1 MNTNIIY
8 QGNAQD
14 ILPKIHSDTIDAIV
28 SDPPYQLESI
38 TKRFGKKDSAIAQYG
53 TDGAFQR
60 VSKGFLGEKW
70 DVLPNVEILKECLRV
85 LKPGAFA
92 LWLMTP
98 RQDSQLEFLM
108 RLKEAGFDIGFTS
121 LYWSFSSG
129 FPKSENISKAID
141 KKLGYKREI
150 ISRNPN
156 SRENSTIDNT
166 IYKSGTVGKTAYITI
181 PKSEQAKVLDNAYG
195 GFQPKPAVEV
205 IIVSMKPLSEKTY
218 IDQALKNGK
227 GITWLGNARIPDK
240 VAGINN
246 SRFPANLLVSDN
258 ILDVHIKKQGDFS
271 KYFSLDS
278 WWDMKIKELPEEIQK
293 TYPFLIT
300 PKASKTEKNNM
311 ENQNIKNIHP
321 TVKPLKLMSY
331 LITLVSKP
339 QDTILDPFIGSG
351 TTMLSAKLLNRNCI
365 GIEKIP
371 EYIEIIK
378 QRMNEGDR
386 LNIVDKFEKE
396 KNRNNEVIK

>member
-1 MNTNIIY
+1 MKMCLY
-8 QGNAQD
+8 QGDAKK
-14 ILPKIHSDTIDAIV
+14 ILQKMHSNTIDAIV
-28 SDPPYQLESI
+28 SDPPYQLDSI
-38 TKRFGKKDSAIAQYG
+38 TKQFGK
-53 TDGAFQR
+53 DGAFQR
-60 VSKGFLGEKW
+60 VSKGFMGEEW
-70 DVLPNVEILKECLRV
+70 DVLPDVEILKECLRV

-92 LWLMTP
+92 LWLMTS

-108 RLKEAGFDIGFTS
+108 RLRNAGFVIGFTS
-121 LYWSFSSG
+121 LYWAFAKG
-129 FPKSENISKAID
+129 FPKSENISKAVD
-141 KKLGYKREI
+141 KKLGVEREI

-156 SRENSTIDNT
+156 SRENSTVDNT
-166 IYKSGTVGKTAYITI
+166 LYKSGTVGKTAYITK
-181 PKSEQAKVLDNAYG
+181 PRSDQAKALENAFG

-218 IDQALKNGK
+218 VDQALKNGK
-227 GITWLGNARIPDK
+227 GITWLGNARIPDQ

-258 ILDVHIKKQGDFS
+258 ILDTQIKDRGDFS
-271 KYFSLDS
+271 RYFSLDA
-278 WWDMKIKELPEEIQK
+278 WWDRRIKELPEEIQK

-300 PKASKTEKNNM
+300 PKANKTEKNKIGNY
-311 ENQNIKNIHP
+311 NVKNIHP
-321 TVKPLKLMSY
+321 TVKPLKLISY

-365 GIEKIP
+365 GIEKVP

-378 QRMNEGDR
+378 QRMDWGNGLDIDYE
-386 LNIVDKFEKE
+386 FEIE
-396 KNRNNEVIK
+396 KVKKYGK